1 MSETHATLAVFD
13 NFTIP
18 VWVFDIDNERV
29 FWANGPALEIWN
41 AESIEELRA
50 RDMSVDMSPPV
61 RQSLRQ
67 YQEDFS
73 LGRSYVLPWTL
84 YPLDQPQTFQCHFS
98 GYEIEPG
105 RYALLCQALYRSGS
119 TDGDIGHS
127 IQAMLLTSAMVS
139 IYDFDGRLVYANPAA
154 RATLGTG
161 IDTLEQR
168 FLGER
173 DLNAIRAGIEASGE
187 YRGELEVNTVGG
199 TAWHEISVQLGPDA
213 NTGKQVYL
221 FSEFDVGERRA
232 AQEQVA
238 YLAYHDPLTGLAN
251 RTQLVEQ
258 LNRELEHLSGSERG
272 FALLFLD
279 LDRFKNINDTLGHAL
294 GDRLLLQVAARV
306 QQSVRDCDTV
316 ARLGGDEFV
325 CILRGRDDAAAVRD
339 TAAAILAAIARPIE
353 VDPHE
358 LFVTASIGVGFYPG
372 DGDSARLLMQHADVA
387 MYRAKSE
394 GGNTAVFFD
403 AEMNREFEARL
414 TLEAE
419 LREAIQLGQFM
430 LYYQP
435 RIDFAGQRVNAAEAL
450 LRWRHPRRGLLAA
463 AEFIEVAEE
472 SGMLAEIDD
481 WVLQEAARQQV
492 CWRNEGLDIGIS
504 VNVSARQFDSENFV
518 AKVRDALACS
528 GCRPEDL
535 ELEITESVYMGSEPR
550 VEGLL
555 DELKQ
560 IGVVIAVDDFGT
572 GYSNLAYLQNFPID
586 CLKIDQS
593 FVRQTDNRNI
603 LAWIIALG
611 QLLDVTLVAEGVETP
626 EQAEWLDQQGCSHFQ
641 GYYFAR
647 PLTPIALSEF
657 AVGFQPLP
665 AIANRA

>member
-1 MSETHATLAVFD
+1 MSDTPAPLAVFD

-18 VWVFDIDNERV
+18 VWVFDIDHSRV
-29 FWANGPALEIWN
+29 VWANAPALRAWN
-41 AESIEELRA
+41 ADSLEELRA
-50 RDMSVDMSPPV
+50 RDMSVDMSPSV
-61 RQSLRQ
+61 RQSFRQ
-67 YQEDFS
+67 YQEDFA
-73 LGRSYVLPWTL
+73 LGRSFVLPWTL

-105 RYALLCQALYRSGS
+105 RFALLCQALYRSGS
-119 TDGDIGHS
+119 TDGDIGHG

-139 IYDFDGRLVYANPAA
+139 IYDLDGRLIYANPAA
-154 RATLGTG
+154 RATLGAG
-161 IDTLEQR
+161 IDTLGQR
-168 FLGER
+168 FIGER
-173 DLNAIRAGIEASGE
+173 DLKAIRAGIDATGE
-187 YRGELEVNTVGG
+187 YRGELEVNTVDG
-199 TAWHEISVQLGPDA
+199 TAWHEVSVQLGPDA

-221 FSEFDVGERRA
+221 FSEFNIHERRA

-238 YLAYHDPLTGLAN
+238 YLAYHDSLTGLAN
-251 RTQLVEQ
+251 RTQLIEQ
-258 LNRELEHLSGSERG
+258 LKRELHHVAGSEQE

-294 GDRLLLQVAARV
+294 GDCLLLQVAERV
-306 QQSVRDCDTV
+306 RTSVMDCDTV

-325 CILRGRDDAAAVRD
+325 CILRGREDAAAVRD
-339 TAAAILAAIARPIE
+339 AAAAILAAIAKPVDIE
-353 VDPHE
+353 PHE
-358 LFVTASIGVGFYPG
+358 LFVTASIGIGLYPG
-372 DGDSARLLMQHADVA
+372 DGKSASRLMQHADIA
-387 MYRAKSE
+387 MYRAKSD

-403 AEMNREFEARL
+403 ADMNREFEARL

-419 LREAIQLGQFM
+419 LREAIQLGQFE

-435 RIDFAGQRVNAAEAL
+435 RIDFASQRVNAAEAL

-463 AEFIEVAEE
+463 GEFIEVAEE

-481 WVLQEAARQQV
+481 WVLQEAVCQQV
-492 CWRNEGLDIGIS
+492 SWRNEGLELGIS
-504 VNVSARQFDSENFV
+504 VNVSTRQFASENFA

-528 GCRPEDL
+528 GCRPQDL
-535 ELEITESVYMGSEPR
+535 ELEITESVYMGSEPS
-550 VEGLL
+550 VEKLL

-560 IGVVIAVDDFGT
+560 IGVIIAVDDFGT

-593 FVRQTDNRNI
+593 FVRQDDNRNI

-611 QLLDVTLVAEGVETP
+611 QLLGVNLVAEGVETP
-626 EQAEWLDQQGCSHFQ
+626 EQAEWLHQQGCSHFQ

-647 PLTPIALSEF
+647 PLTPVALSEF

-665 AIANRA
+665 AVANRA